1 MELAKRDMK
10 LDILKQVLEE
20 RNRFLMDK
28 NKAIQQS
35 SKENT
40 YLVEVAD
47 DYARYYKSIKK
58 EKSEQQRAL
67 ELLSNYINKTS
78 KTIDQ
83 TNASLEQGKI
93 QQQKILAHI
102 ERLRKEIDAII

>member
-58 EKSEQQRAL
+58 EKREQQRAL
-67 ELLSNYINKTS
+67 VLLSNYISETS

-83 TNASLEQGKI
+83 TNDSLEQSKI